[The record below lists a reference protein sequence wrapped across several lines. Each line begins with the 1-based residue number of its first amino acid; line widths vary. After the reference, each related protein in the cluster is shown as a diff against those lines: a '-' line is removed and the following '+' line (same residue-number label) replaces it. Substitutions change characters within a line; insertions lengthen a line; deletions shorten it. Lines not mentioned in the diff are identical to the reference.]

1 MSNPFE
7 KDYVLIILSCKK
19 YRKERREGQVVQFL
33 TNDKIMNNIPYFHV
47 EGNQGLFKFKKYKN
61 KQYVIN
67 KKEKVIYTN
76 TKDDYLSLAH
86 KVIMAFKAIVENF
99 DFKYIL
105 KTDDDQRLIY
115 PNFFSELHPRLIQ
128 LKPDYVGRI
137 FNMPKKVEQYQPVV
151 HKEDG
156 FPTGYV
162 VGDDLPFT
170 NGRFYALSKRNVTD
184 LVENKF
190 KLIKEELC
198 EDWAIAKYQKL
209 EYRKNICSFETM
221 NIFRDYVEYNEKVK
235 NK

>member
-1 MSNPFE
+1 
-7 KDYVLIILSCKK
+7 
-19 YRKERREGQVVQFL
+19 
-33 TNDKIMNNIPYFHV
+33 
-47 EGNQGLFKFKKYKN
+47 
-61 KQYVIN
+61 
-67 KKEKVIYTN
+67 
-76 TKDDYLSLAH
+76 
-86 KVIMAFKAIVENF
+86 
-99 DFKYIL
+99 
-105 KTDDDQRLIY
+105 
-115 PNFFSELHPRLIQ
+115 
-128 LKPDYVGRI
+128 
-137 FNMPKKVEQYQPVV
+137 MPKKVEQYQPVV

-190 KLIKEELC
+190 ELIKEELC